1 VSAPHSGGA
10 RWAKTVKPRACFGNP
25 SLNLRVYQL
34 EEERAMVMT
43 TLEVRKT
50 LTVLE
55 RLVVALEL
63 RRVILDADEK
73 RLLLRLEERRSTLRR
88 LVAAREAE
96 LEKKIVSFA
105 LWRDE
110 TLPDP
115 ALEPQLGASAI

>member
-1 VSAPHSGGA
+1 
-10 RWAKTVKPRACFGNP
+10 
-25 SLNLRVYQL
+25 
-34 EEERAMVMT
+34 MVMT

-55 RLVVALEL
+55 RLVVALE
-63 RRVILDADEK
+63 
-73 RLLLRLEERRSTLRR
+73 LRR